1 MQIILLEAN
10 SLDELEEKVNS
21 SIRKSDDSLY
31 EIVDIKFIPI
41 VRDTYIYYFAQITY
55 KNK

>member
-21 SIRKSDDSLY
+21 SIRRSDDSLY
-31 EIVDIKFIPI
+31 ETVDIKFIPT